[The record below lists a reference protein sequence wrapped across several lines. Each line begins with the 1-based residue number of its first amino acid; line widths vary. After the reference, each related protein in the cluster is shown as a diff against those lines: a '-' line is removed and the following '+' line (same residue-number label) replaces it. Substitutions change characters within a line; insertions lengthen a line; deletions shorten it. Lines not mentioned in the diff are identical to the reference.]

1 MYKKYINYYFK
12 KLNKIYSLGY
22 KSSTGRNFLGTICC
36 FHKFTGLKKNLI
48 LIDFYRKINN
58 WGNVIKINKNRNYT
72 ALIGGILFENGLYT
86 NILLTENIMLG
97 HKLYIGTYYKKN
109 TNELGLNVCLKFIKL
124 FSLIHNIE
132 TFPYSK
138 SILIRA
144 AGGSGL
150 IIKKELNKVIIKLK
164 SGWNLLISK
173 YCIASIGIM
182 SNSKHKFKNLKK
194 AGVSYNLGI
203 RPTVRG
209 VAMNPHDHPHG
220 GGEGKKSPPSGQ
232 LSPWAWLTKGTPS
245 LKKKWQL
252 KKKKLYKS
260 L

>member
-1 MYKKYINYYFK
+1 MSTI
-12 KLNKIYSLGY
+12 LNI
-22 KSSTGRNFLGTICC
+22 T
-36 FHKFTGLKKNLI
+36 
-48 LIDFYRKINN
+48 
-58 WGNVIKINKNRNYT
+58 KNRSYT
-72 ALIGGILFENGLYT
+72 ALISGIIFENGLYT
-86 NILLTENIMLG
+86 YTLLTENINIG
-97 HKLYIGTYYKKN
+97 NKIYIGVFIKKN
-109 TNELGLNVCLKFIKL
+109 TNELGLNICLKFIKL

-132 TFPYSK
+132 IFPFSK

-150 IIKKELNKVIIKLK
+150 IIKKEINKVVIKLK
-164 SGWNLLISK
+164 SGWNLWISK
-173 YCIASIGIM
+173 YCIATIGIM
-182 SNSKHKFKNLKK
+182 SNSKHKFQNLKK
-194 AGVSYNLGI
+194 AGKSKNLGI

-252 KKKKLYKS
+252 RKKKLYKYIK
-260 L
+260 